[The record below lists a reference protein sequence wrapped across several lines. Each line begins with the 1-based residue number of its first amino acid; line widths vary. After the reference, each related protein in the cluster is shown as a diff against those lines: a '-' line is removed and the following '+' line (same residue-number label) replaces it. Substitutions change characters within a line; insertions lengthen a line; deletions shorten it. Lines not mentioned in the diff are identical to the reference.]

1 MEVLNFY
8 KVGLKIPE
16 NAIYIG
22 RPNYKFGL
30 KGSKY
35 HNPFKRDDPGDPI
48 EKYRNYLW
56 KEIKSGRITIEE
68 LANLEGLD
76 LVCYC
81 KPKACHGDILL
92 AAIKWAS
99 QEYKKS
105 RKD

>member
-8 KVGLKIPE
+8 KIGLKIPE
-16 NAIYIG
+16 GSIYIG

-35 HNPFKRDDPGDPI
+35 HNPFKRSETTDCV
-48 EKYRNYLW
+48 EQYRKYLW
-56 KEIKSGRITIEE
+56 QEIKKGNITIEE
-68 LANLEGLD
+68 LANLEGLN

-81 KPKACHGDILL
+81 KPKACHGDVLL

-99 QEYKKS
+99 QEYQKS